1 MVRNSDGKG
10 GGGNWRDNE
19 RKGEKNCRWKQGIGG
34 IVSIGND
41 WSFWMGM
48 GTVIGMD
55 IRDVI
60 QWMGSNAIIEE
71 RLKDVNW
78 EQDQGWVLGMDKG

>member
-1 MVRNSDGKG
+1 M
-10 GGGNWRDNE
+10 
-19 RKGEKNCRWKQGIGG
+19 
-34 IVSIGND
+34 SIGND

-78 EQDQGWVLGMDKG
+78 E